1 MTRPRSLVLSPAP
14 DSLSRRVAIARLGAG
29 GLGLA
34 LAGRISLA
42 AAQSSPTTLPTALK
56 AWVDAWNGPT
66 DPATALAALYTSD
79 GVYEDVPTNTHSAP
93 GQIAAFLAPF
103 LKGISEVKVE
113 PVSGFATTDWAALEY
128 RFSAKNQGVFPG
140 PAGKAFDVRIATIF
154 GLSGDKISRSSDY
167 YDDATILTQLGVM
180 PGSGATP
187 AATPMA

>member
-1 MTRPRSLVLSPAP
+1 MMWRYPASFLPTP
-14 DSLSRRVAIARLGAG
+14 DSLSRRGVIARIGAG

-34 LAGRISLA
+34 LAARLGLA
-42 AAQSSPTTLPTALK
+42 AAQTTLPPALK

-66 DPATALAALYTSD
+66 NPAAAIAALYTSD
-79 GVYEDVPTNTHSAP
+79 GVYEDVPSNTHSAP
-93 GQIAAFLAPF
+93 GKIDSFLTPF

-113 PVSGFATTDWAALEY
+113 PVSGFSTSDWAALEY

-154 GLSGDKISRSSDY
+154 ELSGDKISRSSDY
-167 YDDATILTQLGVM
+167 YDDATILTQLGVL

-187 AATPMA
+187 VASPMA

>member
-1 MTRPRSLVLSPAP
+1 MMSRSPAGFSP
-14 DSLSRRVAIARLGAG
+14 ASDSLSRRGVIARLGAG
-29 GLGLA
+29 GLGLT
-34 LAGRISLA
+34 LASRLGLA
-42 AAQSSPTTLPTALK
+42 AAQSSPTTLPPALK

-66 DPATALAALYTSD
+66 DPAAALYTSD

-187 AATPMA
+187 GATPMA